1 MNPVIYQGIAP
12 IVMAPQM
19 LLAPVTNEV
28 GVEAVSSGAWVKRTP
43 WQVIRAGVDG
53 STLGDIRHA
62 VSVIEPPSPVLIGIS
77 ATYPHCGLNTSQQVA
92 NKRQSTSPAL
102 VGHTQKLDA
111 FVDGKL
117 SGDLDSASIFN
128 KVIAHKISDGSSVDL
143 YTHSRMK
150 FRG

>member
-92 NKRQSTSPAL
+92 NKRQYTSPGL
-102 VGHTQKLDA
+102 GEKTQILDA
-111 FVDGKL
+111 VVDEKLPYDLDYTYIFSKVIGHKL
-117 SGDLDSASIFN
+117 SNGYSY
-128 KVIAHKISDGSSVDL
+128 DL
-143 YTHSRMK
+143 Y
-150 FRG
+150 